1 MEMTNF
7 RGKQK
12 HKLLLKQSYEE
23 VGTRTWLKSDFQLE
37 QLETSRNLFENHS
50 LSVKSPIPKTLSVFA
65 LLSGQPFEKKVT
77 DILTQTQEGI
87 SNILGDKCHYF
98 VKPNNFGLSTAYSN
112 GQMVLGKQVGMKKS
126 KILSKKFQKNHSSS
140 KSMDYKLIQMVV

>member
-1 MEMTNF
+1 MTNF

-65 LLSGQPFEKKVT
+65 LHLDSLLKE
-77 DILTQTQEGI
+77 
-87 SNILGDKCHYF
+87 SHR
-98 VKPNNFGLSTAYSN
+98 YSN
-112 GQMVLGKQVGMKKS
+112 PNSRRHIKH
-126 KILSKKFQKNHSSS
+126 FR
-140 KSMDYKLIQMVV
+140 